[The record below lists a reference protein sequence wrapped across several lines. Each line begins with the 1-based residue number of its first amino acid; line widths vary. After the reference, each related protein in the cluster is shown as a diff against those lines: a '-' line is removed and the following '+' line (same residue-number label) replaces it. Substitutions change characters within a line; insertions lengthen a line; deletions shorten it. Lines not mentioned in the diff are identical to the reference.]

1 MRVIVNPGT
10 YRAEEKRLAHVVEV
24 DDYMVDPDDVRQVF
38 NYAKRVAEQNAAL
51 IELLADKGILE
62 LPDMGVFEV
71 PHMEKS
77 E

>member
-10 YRAEEKRLAHVVEV
+10 YRAEEKRLAAVVEV
-24 DDYMVDPDDVRQVF
+24 DDYMVDSDNVRQVF
-38 NYAKRVAEQNAAL
+38 SYVKRVAEQNARL

-71 PHMEKS
+71 PHMGKAE
-77 E
+77 